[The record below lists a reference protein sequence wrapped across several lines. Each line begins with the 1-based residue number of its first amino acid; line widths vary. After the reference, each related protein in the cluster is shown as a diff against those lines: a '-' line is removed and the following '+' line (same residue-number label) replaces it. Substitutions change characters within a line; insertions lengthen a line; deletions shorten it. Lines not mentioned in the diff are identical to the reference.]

1 MNNNGMGLLNHF
13 FDTYLIKRDQNLVM
27 ELLTEDITWIGTG
40 PGEEAFGADQVSKL
54 LRDNIE
60 SIPEA
65 FSYELFG
72 IHEQLLSKESFHY
85 DVRVNA
91 KMKRNPM
98 LFIQMRVSCSMKM
111 EEGHL
116 KICSFHS
123 SLANELQENGEFFP
137 TSYLEQNI
145 RKIMEN
151 YNSKLEEEKIR
162 LDIQNEE
169 LRQTQEIFRIAY
181 RQSKIYIWKYDIIR
195 NVFHIISGDVEDFQF
210 KTNRTEYTFDEV
222 LKANLICPESVEMF
236 LAIHEEIRGG
246 ANRTEGEIFYRNS
259 SGEKSCCLM
268 NYIAMKN
275 EKGKAIYAIGCMW
288 NITEQKTLENRYYEE
303 IQYRKFEQKNYLVSF
318 WINLTKDKVMSSNS
332 NRDYTDILCSFIK
345 ASDLFEYVVSTITEE
360 EERNT
365 IGRALN
371 IPYLINQCRAGR
383 TEIILEYL
391 RTMGDGKPKTVR
403 ATIRLM
409 SHPVTGEIQCFVYT
423 TDISRERILS
433 KLINGAVKADYDYLA
448 YIDGRSQHYEIVSN
462 EVCDGTIPETQGEH
476 FDSFVKEQIKAC
488 VMLEDQE
495 SLIKEVN
502 LSNVIQQLQTQED
515 YLLFFHS
522 DKPDGFVHRKKM
534 RFSFLDKEKLEILL
548 TINDITHIYEEDQKK
563 NQALEAALL
572 ATKHAN
578 MAKTDFLSRMS
589 HEIRTPMNA
598 IIGMSA
604 LAKEHSNE
612 IDTLMDCI
620 NKIDVSAKYLL
631 SLLNDILD
639 MNKIESGKVYIIKEK
654 IDFPA
659 FLEKIHSMFIEQA
672 NKNGI
677 LYEENFDENLESY
690 YLADEI
696 KLQQIIVNLLSNAI
710 KFTPEG
716 GKVCFSIQVE
726 EKQMEYDKLRVVIT
740 DTGCGIKSQFLP
752 ALFEPFTQEHSSKS
766 EVYGGTGL
774 GLAICKS
781 LIDLMDGSIYVESKF
796 KKGSK
801 FIVRLNLERIV
812 NQQTVAEKAA
822 KERLLQMEHK
832 EQNQMNFI
840 FLGKRILVVEDHP
853 LNIEVATRLLEKRGF
868 VVHQASNGQEAL
880 EMFIRSQENYY
891 QVILMD
897 IRMPVLDG
905 LEATAKIRSLDRE
918 DAQTVPIIAMTA
930 NAFDLDKELSKQ
942 AGMNA
947 HLAKPIEPVRL
958 FETLRDFLK
967 L

>member
-1 MNNNGMGLLNHF
+1 MNNNGTDLLNRF
-13 FDTYLIKRDQNLVM
+13 FDTYLIKRDHSLVM
-27 ELLTEDITWIGTG
+27 ELLTEDVNWIGTG
-40 PGEEAFGADQVSKL
+40 PNEEAYGSNQVSKL
-54 LRDNIE
+54 LLDNME

-72 IHEQLLSKESFHY
+72 IHEQILSNESLHY

-91 KMKRNPM
+91 KMRRNP
-98 LFIQMRVSCSMKM
+98 LRFIQMRVSCTMRK

-145 RKIMEN
+145 RKIMGN
-151 YNSKLEEEKIR
+151 YNSKLEEEKMR

-181 RQSKIYIWKYDIIR
+181 RLSKIYIWKYDIIR
-195 NVFHIISGDVEDFQF
+195 NIFHIISGDVEDFQF
-210 KTNRTEYTFDEV
+210 KTERTEYNFDEV
-222 LKANLICPESVEMF
+222 MNANLICPESMDTF
-236 LAIHEEIRGG
+236 IAIHEEIRGG

-268 NYIAMKN
+268 NYTAMKN
-275 EKGKAIYAIGCMW
+275 DKGKAIYAIGCMW
-288 NITEQKTLENRYYEE
+288 NIEEQKALENRYYEE

-318 WINLTKDKVMSSNS
+318 WINLTKDIVMSSNS
-332 NRDYTDILCSFIK
+332 NHDYTDILCSFSK
-345 ASDLFEYVVSTITEE
+345 ASDLFKYVVGTITED
-360 EERNT
+360 EEREK
-365 IGRALN
+365 IGHILTVPN
-371 IPYLINQCRAGR
+371 LMNQCRNGR
-383 TEIILEYL
+383 TEIVLEYM
-391 RTMGDGKPKTVR
+391 RTMRDGKPKTLR

-409 SHPVTGEIQCFVYT
+409 SHLVTGEIQCFVYT

-448 YIDGRSQHYEIVSN
+448 YIDGRSKRYEIVSN
-462 EVCDGTIPETQGEH
+462 EVCDDTIPKVQGEN
-476 FDSFVKEQIKAC
+476 FDLFAKQQIKAC
-488 VMLEDQE
+488 VMKEDQE
-495 SLIKEVN
+495 RLFTEVN
-502 LSNVIQQLQTQED
+502 LSTVIHQLQTQKD
-515 YLLFFHS
+515 YLIFFRS
-522 DKPDGFVHRKKM
+522 DQPDGFVHRKKM
-534 RFSFLDKEKLEILL
+534 RFSILDQDKLEIIL
-548 TINDITHIYEEDQKK
+548 TVNDITHIYEEDQKK

-604 LAKEHSNE
+604 IAKEHSDE
-612 IDTLMDCI
+612 IDTLIDCI

-654 IDFPA
+654 IDFTA
-659 FLEKIHSMFIEQA
+659 FLERIHSMFIEQA

-677 LYEENFDENLESY
+677 SYEENFDENLEAF

-710 KFTPEG
+710 KFTPAG
-716 GKVCFSIQVE
+716 GSVCFSIQVE
-726 EKQMEYDKLRVVIT
+726 EKQLEYDKLRFVIT
-740 DTGCGIKSQFLP
+740 DTGCGIKSQFLSS
-752 ALFEPFTQEHSSKS
+752 LFEPFTQEHSSKA

-781 LIDLMDGSIYVESKF
+781 LVDLMDGSIYVESKY
-796 KKGSK
+796 KKGSN
-801 FIVRLNLERIV
+801 FIVRINLERIV

-822 KERLLQMEHK
+822 KESLLQREHK

-897 IRMPVLDG
+897 IRMPILDG

-918 DAQTVPIIAMTA
+918 DAQSIPIIAMTA

-947 HLAKPIEPVRL
+947 HLAKPIEPAKL
-958 FETLRDFLK
+958 FETLREYLDL
-967 L
+967 